1 MPFYK
6 KPRNFT
12 PLLKAAEKK
21 SIKNG
26 LRHAIFTSR
35 FDRYVG
41 EWKKD
46 LKEGKRYF
54 FAGTGFPKRFP

>member
-1 MPFYK
+1 MPFYR

-12 PLLKAAEKK
+12 PLSKEAERK

-26 LRHAIFTSR
+26 VHHAIFTSR

-41 EWKKD
+41 DWKGDK
-46 LKEGKRYF
+46 KEGQWNYQLQSIV
-54 FAGTGFPKRFP
+54 